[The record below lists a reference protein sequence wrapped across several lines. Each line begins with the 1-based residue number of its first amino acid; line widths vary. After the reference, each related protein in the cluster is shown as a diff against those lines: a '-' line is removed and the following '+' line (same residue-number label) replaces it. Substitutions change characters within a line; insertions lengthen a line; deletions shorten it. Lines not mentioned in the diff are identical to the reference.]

1 MSHEQDI
8 APAALPDQAA
18 GIVIRSTGSWYDVR
32 LKGRVVPSKIRGKFR
47 LSESEV
53 TNPVAVG
60 DRVTIRLNDDATGLI
75 TDILPR
81 RNKLSRRAAGRKV
94 GREHVIVANVDAA
107 YVMQS
112 VRMPKPNSG
121 FVDRFLVMAAY
132 HELEAGIII
141 NKTDLM
147 KPKDHPEIES
157 FANMYR
163 DIGYPVFLVCAKNG
177 KGLPVLKAHLA
188 DKVSVVAGP
197 SGVGKSTL
205 LNELAPDLDLA
216 TSDVSEK
223 TQKGRHTTTHAALY
237 PITDNTYI
245 ADTPGIREFGLVDI
259 EPEELAFYFF
269 EFEDYIHDCK
279 FPNCS
284 HDHEPDCAVRDAV
297 DAGIIHPTRYR
308 SYLNILDSLRLGD
321 RNVGR

>member
-1 MSHEQDI
+1 MQSDSNIPSPQHQD
-8 APAALPDQAA
+8 

-32 LKGRVVPSKIRGKFR
+32 IQDRVVPSKMRGKFR
-47 LSESEV
+47 LQEQVV

-60 DRVTIRLNDDATGLI
+60 DHVTIRLNDDETGLI

-112 VRMPKPNSG
+112 VRMPRPNTG
-121 FVDRFLVMAAY
+121 FIDRFLVMAAY
-132 HELEAGIII
+132 HELDAGIII

-147 KPKDHPEIES
+147 KAKDQLLIDELESIYREI
-157 FANMYR
+157 
-163 DIGYPVFLVCAKNG
+163 DYPVFSVSAKNG
-177 KGLPVLKAHLA
+177 DGLDALRGHLA

-205 LNELAPDLDLA
+205 LNVLAPELALTTA
-216 TSDVSEK
+216 EVSEK
-223 TQKGRHTTTHAALY
+223 TRKGRHTTTHAALY
-237 PITDNTYI
+237 PITDNTFI
-245 ADTPGIREFGLVDI
+245 ADTPGIREYGLVDI

-269 EFEDYIHDCK
+269 EFEPFIHDCH

-284 HDHEPDCAVRDAV
+284 HDHEPDCSVRDAV
-297 DAGIIHPTRYR
+297 DSGVIRSQRYR
-308 SYLNILDSLRLGD
+308 SYLNILDSLRLGVLD
-321 RNVGR
+321 VGR